1 MESIQL
7 YLNSN
12 IADKYFDNNIANA
25 EYILPLIEIPDG
37 FHIYLSVV
45 NCQIPYSFYNI
56 NSSNNKKYVII
67 NFGCGCDFL
76 HH

>member
-37 FHIYLSVV
+37 FHISPPLHPEGDGSLCTGVV
-45 NCQIPYSFYNI
+45 LP
-56 NSSNNKKYVII
+56 KAT
-67 NFGCGCDFL
+67 
-76 HH
+76 

>member
-25 EYILPLIEIPDG
+25 EYILPLNVKTHL
-37 FHIYLSVV
+37 FKCCKLS
-45 NCQIPYSFYNI
+45 NTLF
-56 NSSNNKKYVII
+56 
-67 NFGCGCDFL
+67 FL
-76 HH
+76 

>member
-1 MESIQL
+1 MESLQL

-37 FHIYLSVV
+37 FAHLFKCCKLS
-45 NCQIPYSFYNI
+45 
-56 NSSNNKKYVII
+56 NSLFILKYK
-67 NFGCGCDFL
+67 
-76 HH
+76 